1 MSNTK
6 TNIIKKKKKFVLST
20 MQTFI
25 ILVHKSCYLYTIIS
39 NLERSSNEILY
50 DGFPGNLN
58 KYSVCVNIFNINSV
72 TTIVNFYVTNFYVN
86 ILVT

>member
-1 MSNTK
+1 M
-6 TNIIKKKKKFVLST
+6 KKKIVLLST
-20 MQTFI
+20 MQIFI
-25 ILVHKSCYLYTIIS
+25 ILVYKSCYLYTILS

-58 KYSVCVNIFNINSV
+58 KYSVSVNIFNINSV
-72 TTIVNFYVTNFYVN
+72 TTIANFYVTNVYVN